1 MRSRFHLSFLRVH
14 QVSSKLSCFQQRKW
28 FQRLL
33 IFTEMISKSCSR
45 HRAIIKQIT
54 LISTR
59 KPLKSNGSS
68 HLTLTYIMVHSLL
81 LLIWP
86 AATYLLWEH
95 RAHITTSPFGV
106 QQFFYSLCSSQQR
119 NFWPVMNKI
128 VELAYLAVLYLR
140 IRSFLSTHCH
150 KRGFCLPI
158 WVAANN
164 ICSSIVLLSNDEGHP
179 QQFPSCLLFSH
190 DCKMCKVVRVFRPI

>member
-1 MRSRFHLSFLRVH
+1 
-14 QVSSKLSCFQQRKW
+14 
-28 FQRLL
+28 
-33 IFTEMISKSCSR
+33 MISKSCSR

-128 VELAYLAVLYLR
+128 VELAYLAVLYVY
-140 IRSFLSTHCH
+140 THSLVH
-150 KRGFCLPI
+150 IATKEAFVYPFGLQLTIF
-158 WVAANN
+158 AA
-164 ICSSIVLLSNDEGHP
+164 SIVLLSNDEGHP

-190 DCKMCKVVRVFRPI
+190 DCKMCKVV

>member
-1 MRSRFHLSFLRVH
+1 
-14 QVSSKLSCFQQRKW
+14 
-28 FQRLL
+28 
-33 IFTEMISKSCSR
+33 MISKSCSR

-128 VELAYLAVLYLR
+128 VELAYLAVLYVYTH
-140 IRSFLSTHCH
+140 SVVHCH

-164 ICSSIVLLSNDEGHP
+164 ICSKHCTIVKWWGA
-179 QQFPSCLLFSH
+179 PSTIPFLPSLFSWLQNVQGSVSLPRFWLH
-190 DCKMCKVVRVFRPI
+190 ECKTSHYRAGKW